1 MALQGRAGECGTLR
15 EFVRAL
21 HGGLGGALMLV
32 GDPGSG
38 KTALL
43 EEAVTGASGLRVIR
57 VAGVEAESGF
67 PYAALHRLLIP
78 VLPLASTILPPDGL
92 RALHAAF
99 GLAGDPPSGPEP
111 VVRAVA
117 ALLDGLAVECPV
129 LCCADDAHWFDRES
143 LAVLAAVVRRLPGV
157 AVAVVRG
164 GRMPT
169 RGAEG
174 GRPGVGLILAA
185 REVPAGW
192 GRFPV
197 LEVAGLGAAD
207 GAALLR
213 SVVAG
218 PLDALVAARLVAGTG
233 GSPLA
238 LIDLGRELSADQ
250 LAGARSLPDP
260 LPAGSRIEE
269 FHLRRVRELP
279 EDTRTWLLIAAAEPG
294 GDIARIVAAADRLG
308 IVPGAAGS
316 AVAAGILTLG
326 VTAVFRRPLARSA
339 IYSGATGDRR
349 RAVHAALA
357 AVTGPSGDADR
368 WAWHLAGACAG
379 LDETVARALAGAAD
393 RACERGGY
401 AARAAFLTRA
411 AELTPGAGRA
421 ERFLDAA
428 EAALVAGAPL
438 QARRLAEAA
447 LQANTPFSVRR
458 PAHTTV
464 ATDTPLP
471 VRRPADTTVAT
482 DTPLPVRRP
491 ADTTVATDTRP
502 AAPRSAHTAP
512 EEGSPQPV
520 WRPEGGAGGPRARQ
534 VAGEPGAGVV
544 RGRAML
550 VEAGAVGLSGR
561 AAAYT
566 EGSLICREAARAIG
580 EREPRLAR
588 GALLEAV
595 EHLIRAGNAGPGT
608 GLAEIAEAAARPP
621 GSGGTARA
629 SGDNP
634 TARVD
639 GPFEDGA
646 TSGTAVVEQQLRA
659 FGTLVAEGWAAAVP
673 EVRRAVGMLLAPD
686 VPDDVVVRRHLTAA
700 TLSAL
705 LWDSGVERAVWR
717 RVVRTARRSGARFPL
732 VTGLYGA
739 ADAAARVGD
748 VAAVRESLAEAERV
762 CAEIGVR
769 PRPDGLT
776 ESAEGAVAQALGRGD
791 YRRARVLAGQVVAAD
806 VLGTHARMLPDLVE
820 AAVRSGDPET
830 AGTALA
836 RFTGLAEAAGT
847 GWALGVLAWT
857 RALVAGAGE
866 AEPLYRRAVALLAEA
881 GARADLARAHL
892 LYGEWLRRR
901 RRRRDARDE
910 LRRAASMFEA
920 MGARGYAERAAR
932 ELDAAEGA
940 GGSLTPQ
947 ELTIARLAAAGATNG
962 EIAAR
967 LFLSANTVDH
977 HLRKVF
983 RKLDVTSRRRLPPV

>member
-15 EFVRAL
+15 EFIRAL
-21 HGGLGGALMLV
+21 HGGLGDALVLV

-92 RALHAAF
+92 RALHGAF
-99 GLAGDPPSGPEP
+99 GPADDPPTGPEP
-111 VVRAVA
+111 VVGAVA

-129 LCCADDAHWFDRES
+129 LCYADDAHWFDRES
-143 LAVLAAVVRRLPGV
+143 LAVLAAVARRLPGA

-164 GRMPT
+164 GRMPA
-169 RGAEG
+169 RWAEG
-174 GRPGVGLILAA
+174 GRAGVGLILAA
-185 REVPAGW
+185 REMPAGW

-197 LEVAGLGAAD
+197 LEVAGLGAAE
-207 GAALLR
+207 GAAVLR

-233 GSPLA
+233 GNPLA

-250 LAGARSLPDP
+250 LAGAQSLPDP

-308 IVPGAAGS
+308 IAPGVAES

-357 AVTGPSGDADR
+357 AVTGPAGDADQR
-368 WAWHLAGACAG
+368 AWHLAGSCAG
-379 LDETVARALAGAAD
+379 LDETVAQALVGAAD
-393 RACERGGY
+393 RAGERGGY

-438 QARRLAEAA
+438 QARRLADAA
-447 LQANTPFSVRR
+447 LAANTSLSVRRLADTVPEANTPAPVRR
-458 PAHTTV
+458 LAD
-464 ATDTPLP
+464 TDRPLP
-471 VRRPADTTVAT
+471 AWRPADTAHE
-482 DTPLPVRRP
+482 
-491 ADTTVATDTRP
+491 TDTRP
-502 AAPRSAHTAP
+502 PAPRSAGTVLEP
-512 EEGSPQPV
+512 RPG
-520 WRPEGGAGGPRARQ
+520 WRPGAECPQAAQ
-534 VAGEPGAGVV
+534 VAGGPGAGVV
-544 RGRAML
+544 RGRALL
-550 VEAGAVGLSGR
+550 VEAGAVVLSGR
-561 AAAYT
+561 AAAYA
-566 EGSLICREAARAIG
+566 EGSLICLEAARAIG
-580 EREPRLAR
+580 ESEPRLAR

-608 GLAEIAEAAARPP
+608 GLAEIVEAAARPP
-621 GSGGTARA
+621 GNRETAPVGGAVE
-629 SGDNP
+629 
-634 TARVD
+634 VD
-639 GPFEDGA
+639 GA
-646 TSGTAVVEQQLRA
+646 AVVEQQLRA
-659 FGTLVAEGWAAAVP
+659 FGALVAEGCAAAVP

-686 VPDDVVVRRHLTAA
+686 VPDDVVLRRHLTAA

-705 LWDSGVERAVWR
+705 LWDSGAERAVWR
-717 RVVRTARRSGARFPL
+717 RVVRIARRSGARWQL
-732 VTGLYGA
+732 VTGLYGS
-739 ADAAARVGD
+739 ADASARLGD

-769 PRPDGLT
+769 QRPDRL
-776 ESAEGAVAQALGRGD
+776 AEGPVAQALGRGD

-806 VLGTHARMLPDLVE
+806 VLGVHARVLPDLVE

-830 AGTALA
+830 AGAALA

-857 RALVAGAGE
+857 RALVAEAGE
-866 AEPLYRRAVALLAEA
+866 AEPLYRRAVALLGGTE
-881 GARADLARAHL
+881 ARADLARAHL

-910 LRRAASMFEA
+910 LRRAAAMFEA

-932 ELDAAEGA
+932 ELDAAGQT
-940 GGSLTPQ
+940 GGTLTSQ
-947 ELTIARLAAAGATNG
+947 ELAVARLAAAGATNG

>member
-15 EFVRAL
+15 EFIRAL
-21 HGGLGGALMLV
+21 HGGLGDALVLV

-57 VAGVEAESGF
+57 VTGVEAESGF

-78 VLPLASTILPPDGL
+78 VLPLASTYLPPDGL

-99 GLAGDPPSGPEP
+99 GLVDDPPTGPEP

-117 ALLDGLAVECPV
+117 ALLGGLAVESPV

-143 LAVLAAVVRRLPGV
+143 LAVLAAVARRLPGA
-157 AVAVVRG
+157 AVAVIRDGRTAARWAQG
-164 GRMPT
+164 GR
-169 RGAEG
+169 A
-174 GRPGVGLILAA
+174 GVGLIVAA
-185 REVPAGW
+185 REMPAGW

-207 GAALLR
+207 GAAVLR

-233 GSPLA
+233 GNPLA

-250 LAGARSLPDP
+250 LAGAQSLPDP
-260 LPAGSRIEE
+260 LSAGSRIEE

-279 EDTRTWLLIAAAEPG
+279 DDTRTWLLIAAAEPG
-294 GDIARIVAAADRLG
+294 GDIARIAAAADRLG
-308 IVPGAAGS
+308 IAPGAPGP

-357 AVTGPSGDADR
+357 AVTGPADDADQQ
-368 WAWHLAGACAG
+368 AWHLAGSCAG
-379 LDETVARALAGAAD
+379 LDETVARALVGAAD
-393 RACERGGY
+393 RAGERGGY

-438 QARRLAEAA
+438 QARRLADAA
-447 LQANTPFSVRR
+447 LEANTPS
-458 PAHTTV
+458 
-464 ATDTPLP
+464 P
-471 VRRPADTTVAT
+471 VRRPARTVLEA
-482 DTPLPVRRP
+482 
-491 ADTTVATDTRP
+491 
-502 AAPRSAHTAP
+502 
-512 EEGSPQPV
+512 GSPPPDRQPRDV
-520 WRPEGGAGGPRARQ
+520 ARDGEVEGLRARQ
-534 VAGEPGAGVV
+534 VVG
-544 RGRAML
+544 GRAML
-550 VEAGAVGLSGR
+550 VEAGAVVMSGR
-561 AAAYT
+561 AAAYA
-566 EGSLICREAARAIG
+566 EGSLICLEAARAIG
-580 EREPRLAR
+580 ESEPRLAR

-621 GSGGTARA
+621 SGRGTARV
-629 SGDNP
+629 SG
-634 TARVD
+634 AAEVD
-639 GPFEDGA
+639 GA
-646 TSGTAVVEQQLRA
+646 AVVEQQLRA
-659 FGTLVAEGWAAAVP
+659 FGALVAEGCAAAVP
-673 EVRRAVGMLLAPD
+673 EVRRAVGMLLAPN
-686 VPDDVVVRRHLTAA
+686 VPDDVVLRRHLTAA

-705 LWDSGVERAVWR
+705 LWDPGAERAVWR
-717 RVVRTARRSGARFPL
+717 LVVRTARRSGARFQL
-732 VTGLYGA
+732 VTGLYGS
-739 ADAAARVGD
+739 ADAAARLGD

-762 CAEIGVR
+762 CAEIGVD
-769 PRPDGLT
+769 PRPDRL
-776 ESAEGAVAQALGRGD
+776 AEGAVAQALGRGD

-806 VLGTHARMLPDLVE
+806 VLGVHGRVLPDLVE

-830 AGTALA
+830 AGSALA

-866 AEPLYRRAVALLAEA
+866 AEPLYRRAVALLAGT

-920 MGARGYAERAAR
+920 LGARGYAERAAR
-932 ELDAAEGA
+932 ELDAAEGT
-940 GGSLTPQ
+940 GGGLTPQ